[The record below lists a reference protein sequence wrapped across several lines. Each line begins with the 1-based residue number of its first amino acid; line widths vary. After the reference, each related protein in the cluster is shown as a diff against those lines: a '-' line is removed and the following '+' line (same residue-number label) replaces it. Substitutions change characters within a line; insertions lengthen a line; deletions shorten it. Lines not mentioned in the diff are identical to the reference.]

1 MSARFQRTMMKA
13 LGATDHIMTVL
24 SVTDL
29 TPGYRRIRFSAPTMI
44 DGRETPTASFV
55 RLWAPDPDEPDKV
68 HQRGYTL
75 VEPDA
80 EKGEVSFDFVL
91 HQPMGPAS
99 AWAAAAQPGDTIA
112 ASYYMF
118 HKFEP
123 PENPEGY
130 LLMGDPAALP
140 AINAILEVLPPEADI
155 VVILQAHL
163 PEDREIPVTPHPG
176 AEVMWT
182 GPGTNALA
190 EAVPVRDW
198 SNWYAW
204 VAAENAAI
212 KVLRATLNQSH
223 GFPLTDIKHA
233 AYWIR
238 GKAMRLRKESGA
250 AEAEPAPV
258 APPPAEALAAREA
271 APAKPRWRSQRGQ
284 ELLDSL
290 RWKLRAAGLLQAI
303 ISLMQLA
310 PLVLMAELGRRLLA
324 GETSWDTLSPL
335 IIWAVVLYGG
345 AATLSAVLML
355 WLHMVDAG
363 FGHTLRQSI
372 ITKLARLPLGW
383 FTDRNAASV
392 QQAVQEDAGRLHYM
406 VTHAVPDIVAGIVT
420 PVAAIAYLFT
430 VDAALAGLL
439 FVPLLAFVF
448 LFANMMRGVADKL
461 VQYANWT
468 KRANAA
474 AGAFIDALPVVRVF
488 GGDGRSVRSVLEG
501 QATFINGWQRP
512 MAGRKVAAQLSIQP
526 PSFLLLIVAAGC
538 WRIISGRME
547 AADLLPFLFL
557 GTAFGAQIT
566 SVLYGFVPMREARQA
581 ARRIGDLL
589 EETELDRS
597 RSTGAIPPG
606 PLGLRFADVSFGYR
620 PRKPVLKSIDLVL
633 APGTLTALVGP
644 SGAGKSTLAGLP
656 GRFHDVTEGSIRLL
670 TSDGE
675 IDIRDVT
682 PEALQRSVGFVFQDV
697 RLIKGSLKENIAL
710 ARPDAS
716 MAEIE
721 DAARAAQI
729 HERIVAAPRG
739 YDSIVGDEVRLSG
752 GEAQRLSIARALLA
766 DPPLLVLDE
775 ATAFADP
782 ESEHLVQKALGA
794 LLGRRTVLVV
804 AHRLHTIVHAD
815 CIAVMQDGR
824 IVQRGHHEELLARPG
839 LYRDLWQAGEKRP
852 PGTKAPE
859 GRVPETMA
867 AEGKTS

>member
-1 MSARFQRTMMKA
+1 
-13 LGATDHIMTVL
+13 
-24 SVTDL
+24 
-29 TPGYRRIRFSAPTMI
+29 
-44 DGRETPTASFV
+44 
-55 RLWAPDPDEPDKV
+55 
-68 HQRGYTL
+68 
-75 VEPDA
+75 
-80 EKGEVSFDFVL
+80 
-91 HQPMGPAS
+91 
-99 AWAAAAQPGDTIA
+99 
-112 ASYYMF
+112 
-118 HKFEP
+118 
-123 PENPEGY
+123 
-130 LLMGDPAALP
+130 
-140 AINAILEVLPPEADI
+140 
-155 VVILQAHL
+155 
-163 PEDREIPVTPHPG
+163 
-176 AEVMWT
+176 
-182 GPGTNALA
+182 
-190 EAVPVRDW
+190 
-198 SNWYAW
+198 
-204 VAAENAAI
+204 
-212 KVLRATLNQSH
+212 
-223 GFPLTDIKHA
+223 
-233 AYWIR
+233 
-238 GKAMRLRKESGA
+238 
-250 AEAEPAPV
+250 
-258 APPPAEALAAREA
+258 
-271 APAKPRWRSQRGQ
+271 
-284 ELLDSL
+284 
-290 RWKLRAAGLLQAI
+290 
-303 ISLMQLA
+303 
-310 PLVLMAELGRRLLA
+310 
-324 GETSWDTLSPL
+324 
-335 IIWAVVLYGG
+335 
-345 AATLSAVLML
+345 
-355 WLHMVDAG
+355 
-363 FGHTLRQSI
+363 
-372 ITKLARLPLGW
+372 
-383 FTDRNAASV
+383 
-392 QQAVQEDAGRLHYM
+392 
-406 VTHAVPDIVAGIVT
+406 
-420 PVAAIAYLFT
+420 
-430 VDAALAGLL
+430 
-439 FVPLLAFVF
+439 
-448 LFANMMRGVADKL
+448 
-461 VQYANWT
+461 
-468 KRANAA
+468 
-474 AGAFIDALPVVRVF
+474 
-488 GGDGRSVRSVLEG
+488 
-501 QATFINGWQRP
+501 
-512 MAGRKVAAQLSIQP
+512 
-526 PSFLLLIVAAGC
+526 
-538 WRIISGRME
+538 ME

-597 RSTGAIPPG
+597 RSTRAIPPG

-852 PGTKAPE
+852 PGTMA
-859 GRVPETMA
+859 RETMA

>member
-1 MSARFQRTMMKA
+1 MNARFQRTMMKA
-13 LGATDHIMTVL
+13 FGATDHIMTVL

-44 DGRETPTASFV
+44 DGRETPTASYV
-55 RLWAPDPDEPDKV
+55 RLWAPDPNDPAKV

-75 VEPDA
+75 VDPDA
-80 EKGEVSFDFVL
+80 ATGEVTFDFVL

-99 AWAAAAQPGDTIA
+99 AWAMAARPGDTIA

-123 PENPEGY
+123 PEKPQGY
-130 LLMGDPAALP
+130 LLMGDPAAIP
-140 AINAILEVLPPEADI
+140 AINAILEVLPPEADV
-155 VVILQAHL
+155 VVILQAHS
-163 PEDREIPVTPHPG
+163 PEDRDIPVSPHPG
-176 AEVMWT
+176 AEVIWT
-182 GPGTNALA
+182 GPGTDALA
-190 EAVPVRDW
+190 EAVPARDW

-204 VAAENAAI
+204 IAAESAAI
-212 KVLRATLNQSH
+212 KMLRATLNQAH
-223 GFPLTDIKHA
+223 GFPLADIKHA
-233 AYWIR
+233 AYWIK

-250 AEAEPAPV
+250 SEGGDVPRRPAPAV
-258 APPPAEALAAREA
+258 PVDMAAREGA
-271 APAKPRWRSQRGQ
+271 APKPRWRSQRGQ
-284 ELLDSL
+284 ELLESL

-310 PLVLMAELGRRLLA
+310 PLVLLAELGRRLLG
-324 GETSWDTLSPL
+324 GEARWEALSPL
-335 IIWAVVLYGG
+335 IVWAVILYG
-345 AATLSAVLML
+345 AAAMLSAVLML
-355 WLHMVDAG
+355 WLHAVDAR

-372 ITKLARLPLGW
+372 VAKLARLPLGW

-406 VTHAVPDIVAGIVT
+406 VTHAVPDVVAGIVT
-420 PVAAIAYLFT
+420 PVAVITYLFT

-439 FVPLLAFVF
+439 FLPLVAFAF

-461 VQYANWT
+461 VEYANWT

-488 GGDGRSVRSVLEG
+488 GGDGRALRSVLEG
-501 QATFINGWQRP
+501 QAAFINGWQRP
-512 MAGRKVAAQLSIQP
+512 MAGRKIAAQLAIQP
-526 PSFLLLIVAAGC
+526 PAFLLLIVTAGC
-538 WRIISGRME
+538 WRIVSGRMD

-566 SVLYGFVPMREARQA
+566 SVLYGFVPMREAKQA

-597 RSTGAIPPG
+597 RSTGDVPQQ
-606 PLGLRFADVSFGYR
+606 PLGLRFDGVSFGYR
-620 PRKPVLKSIDLVL
+620 LRKPVLKTIDFTL

-656 GRFHDVTEGSIRLL
+656 GRFHDVTEGAIRLIAG
-670 TSDGE
+670 DRE

-697 RLIKGSLKENIAL
+697 RLVKGSLRENIAL

-729 HERIVAAPRG
+729 HERIMAAPRG
-739 YDSIVGDEVRLSG
+739 YDSMVGDEMRLSG

-766 DPPLLVLDE
+766 DPPILVLDE

-794 LLGRRTVLVV
+794 LIGRRTILVV

-815 CIAVMQDGR
+815 CIAVMQKGR
-824 IVQRGHHEELLARPG
+824 IVQRGRHEELLEQPG
-839 LYRDLWQAGEKRP
+839 LYRDLWQAGERK
-852 PGTKAPE
+852 G
-859 GRVPETMA
+859 
-867 AEGKTS
+867 S